1 MGWWTVLTLAGKCG
15 AVYRSNLLF
24 KQMLGV
30 RAPEIDLY
38 PFFV

>member
-15 AVYRSNLLF
+15 AVYRSNLL